1 MDTQIKASLVMIE
14 KKLEALEER
23 IEVIADEVS
32 ELKEDLP
39 TNLDEDLSEIKSLLI
54 QMA

>member
-1 MDTQIKASLVMIE
+1 MDTEIKASLVMLE
-14 KKLEALEER
+14 KKLEAMEER

-32 ELKEDLP
+32 DIKEDLP
-39 TNLDEDLSEIKSLLI
+39 SNLDEDISEIKSLLI